1 MAEAAP
7 VLGFDLGGT
16 KMLAAVVGGDFSVR
30 GRAKRKTGTERG
42 NDAVFAGIVDT
53 IEQALVS
60 AGCVLSDIAGVGIAC
75 PGPIDMHTGVVL
87 ETPNLDLRDFALRD
101 RLTKKLGLPVVLEND
116 VNAGV
121 YGEFVAGAGRGFSHI
136 VGLFPGT
143 GIGGG
148 LILDG
153 RLYRGARG
161 GAGEIGHM
169 VVQAGGRRCG
179 CGRFGCL
186 EAVASRSAL
195 AKDLVAL
202 AANGEAPTIRQ
213 KAGADFLAIKSG
225 TIARAMEAGE
235 EAVIELVMR
244 SAQFLGIGMGNCV
257 NAFDPELIILG
268 GGMVEKFGDQY
279 LATAI
284 ESMRETGMKRMV
296 EHVKVKA
303 AELGDDAAV
312 IGAAAL
318 LRESLA
324 LESSR

>member
-1 MAEAAP
+1 MAEAP
-7 VLGFDLGGT
+7 YVLGFDLGGT
-16 KMLAAVVGGDFSVR
+16 KMLAAVVAGDFTIR
-30 GRAKRKTGTERG
+30 GRAKQKTGTERG
-42 NDAVFAGIVDT
+42 NDAVFAGIVVT
-53 IEQALVS
+53 IEQALS
-60 AGCVLSDIAGVGIAC
+60 DAGCTLTDIAGIGIAC
-75 PGPIDMHTGVVL
+75 PGPIDMRSGVVL

-101 RLTKKLGLPVVLEND
+101 RLSKKLGVPVLLEND

-121 YGEFVAGAGRGFSHI
+121 YGEFVAGAGRGFRHI

-169 VVQAGGRRCG
+169 VVQVDGRRCG
-179 CGRFGCL
+179 CGRYGCL
-186 EAVASRSAL
+186 EALASRSAL

-202 AANGEAPTIRQ
+202 AANGEAPTIRE
-213 KAGADFLAIKSG
+213 KAGTDFLAVKSG
-225 TIARAMEAGE
+225 TIAKAMDAGE
-235 EAVIELVMR
+235 QAVIELVLR
-244 SAQFLGIGMGNCV
+244 SARFLGIGMGCCV
-257 NAFDPELIILG
+257 NIFDPELIILG
-268 GGMVEKFGDQY
+268 GGMVEKLGDSY
-279 LATAI
+279 LETAVAA
-284 ESMRETGMKRMV
+284 MKETGMKRMV

-318 LRESLA
+318 LRESLGA
-324 LESSR
+324 EPPR

>member
-1 MAEAAP
+1 MAEIP
-7 VLGFDLGGT
+7 LVLGFDLGGT

-30 GRAKRKTGTERG
+30 GRAKQKTGTERG

-53 IEQALVS
+53 IEQAITN
-60 AGCVLSDIAGVGIAC
+60 AGCGLSDIAGVGIAC
-75 PGPIDMHTGVVL
+75 PGPIDMRAGVVL

-101 RLTKKLGLPVVLEND
+101 RLTKKLGVPVVLEND

-121 YGEFVAGAGRGFSHI
+121 YGEYVAGAGRGFRHI

-153 RLYRGARG
+153 KLYRGARG

-169 VVQAGGRRCG
+169 VVQVDGRRCG

-202 AANGEAPTIRQ
+202 AANGEAPIIRE
-213 KAGADFLAIKSG
+213 KAGTDFLAIKSG
-225 TIARAMEAGE
+225 TIAKAMEAGE
-235 EAVIELVMR
+235 AAVTELVMR
-244 SAQFLGIGMGNCV
+244 SARFLGIGMGNCV
-257 NAFDPELIILG
+257 NVFDPELIILG
-268 GGMVEKFGDQY
+268 GGMVERFGTQY
-279 LATAI
+279 LAVAT

-318 LRESLA
+318 LRESFA
-324 LESSR
+324 RESSR